1 MNIRFL
7 IPGKCREKYINDGV
21 NEYLKRTSKYAKVS
35 LSYLTE
41 ESLSDNASEAQIK
54 KALAIEAQRALK
66 QIKEEEVLFLVDV
79 HGKKYDSS
87 SFAKV
92 LQEKTSK
99 SGNIIFLFG
108 SSYGL
113 DDSLRKR
120 ADVIFSL
127 SDFTFTHYMAL
138 LLTVEQ
144 VYRSMK
150 IMHGETYD
158 K

>member
-21 NEYLKRTSKYAKVS
+21 NEYLKRISKYAKVS
-35 LSYLTE
+35 LTYLSE
-41 ESLSDNASEAQIK
+41 ESLPDNASDNQIK
-54 KALAIEAQRALK
+54 KALSIEAERALK
-66 QIKEEEVLFLVDV
+66 QIKDDEVLFLVDV
-79 HGKKYDSS
+79 HGKKYDSA

-92 LQEKTSK
+92 MEEKTSIK
-99 SGNIIFLFG
+99 GNLVFLFG

-113 DDSLRKR
+113 DDSLRRR
-120 ADVIFSL
+120 ADVTFSL

-138 LLTVEQ
+138 LLTTEQ

-150 IMHGETYD
+150 IMRGETYD

>member
-7 IPGKCREKYINDGV
+7 IPGRCREKFISDGV
-21 NEYLKRTSKYAKVS
+21 EEYLKRLSKYAKVS
-35 LSYLTE
+35 LTYLSE
-41 ESLSDNASEAQIK
+41 ESISSPQTSLIQ
-54 KALAIEAQRALK
+54 KALQAEAKRALK
-66 QIKEEEVLFLVDV
+66 LIKDDDVLFLCDI
-79 HGKKYDSS
+79 HGKRFDSS
-87 SFAKV
+87 SFSQIIK
-92 LQEKTSK
+92 EKS
-99 SGNIIFLFG
+99 SNRGNFVFLFG

-120 ADVIFSL
+120 ADVSFTL

-138 LLTVEQ
+138 LLVVEQ

-150 IMHGETYD
+150 ILNGETYN

>member
-7 IPGKCREKYINDGV
+7 IPGRCREKFISDGV
-21 NEYLKRTSKYAKVS
+21 EEYLKRLSKYAKVS
-35 LSYLTE
+35 LTYLSE
-41 ESLSDNASEAQIK
+41 ESISSPQTSLIQ
-54 KALAIEAQRALK
+54 KALQAEAKRALK
-66 QIKEEEVLFLVDV
+66 LIKDDDVLFLCDI
-79 HGKKYDSS
+79 HGKRFDSS
-87 SFAKV
+87 SFSQIFK
-92 LQEKTSK
+92 EKS
-99 SGNIIFLFG
+99 SNRGNFVFLFG

-120 ADVIFSL
+120 ADVSFTL

-138 LLTVEQ
+138 LLVVEQ

-150 IMHGETYD
+150 ILNGETYD